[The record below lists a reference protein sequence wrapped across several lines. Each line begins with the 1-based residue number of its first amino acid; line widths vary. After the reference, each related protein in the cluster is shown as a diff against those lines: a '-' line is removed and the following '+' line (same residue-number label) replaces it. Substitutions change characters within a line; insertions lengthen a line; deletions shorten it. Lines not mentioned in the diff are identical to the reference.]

1 MEPTIYIHCIAKI
14 LRDISFQLIV
24 AQTQMIIEE
33 QFPSSRGMWRLK
45 LFEASRMYPIFCHL
59 PNQYDVI
66 PINQFCAI
74 KNETRDGFASV
85 LGR

>member
-14 LRDISFQLIV
+14 VRDISFQLIV

-33 QFPSSRGMWRLK
+33 KFPSSRGMWRLK

-59 PNQYDVI
+59 PNQYGII
-66 PINQFCAI
+66 PINRLFAI
-74 KNETRDGFASV
+74 KNETRDGSASV
-85 LGR
+85 SGR